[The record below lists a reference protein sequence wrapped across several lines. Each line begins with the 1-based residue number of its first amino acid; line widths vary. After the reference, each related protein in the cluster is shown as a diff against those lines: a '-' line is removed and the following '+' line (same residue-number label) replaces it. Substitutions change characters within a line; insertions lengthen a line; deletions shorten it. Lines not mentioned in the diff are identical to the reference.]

1 MTADT
6 LEVQLM
12 RDIMQTW
19 SGGAGR
25 MLARH
30 KRELDDFNASCEKAL
45 VIAVGAAKRAGLSK
59 SAVARATGV
68 RNWKRI
74 NKWWEDAR

>member
-1 MTADT
+1 MTTDT

-12 RDIMQTW
+12 REAMQTW
-19 SGGAGR
+19 VAWSDA
-25 MLARH
+25 MSARQ
-30 KRELDDFNASCEKAL
+30 KDEWDSMNATGEKAL
-45 VIAVGAAKRAGLSK
+45 LSAIRVAKMNGLSK

-74 NKWWEDAR
+74 NDWWERA

>member
-1 MTADT
+1 VTTDT

-12 RDIMQTW
+12 RDAMQTW
-19 SGGAGR
+19 VEWSDA
-25 MLARH
+25 MSARQ
-30 KRELDDFNASCEKAL
+30 KEEWDSMNATGEKAL
-45 VIAVGAAKRAGLSK
+45 LSAIRVAKMNGLSK

-74 NKWWEDAR
+74 NDWWERA

>member
-1 MTADT
+1 MTTDT

-12 RDIMQTW
+12 RDAMQTW
-19 SGGAGR
+19 VEWSDA
-25 MLARH
+25 MSARQ
-30 KRELDDFNASCEKAL
+30 KEEWDSMNATGEKAL
-45 VIAVGAAKRAGLSK
+45 LSAIRVAKMNGLSK

-74 NKWWEDAR
+74 NDWWERA